1 MKLLLKNGRVI
12 DPANK
17 VDETLDILIEDG
29 RIHDLKRKIPL
40 NDVKT
45 IDLTGS
51 IVAPGFIDMH
61 VHLREPGRED
71 EETIESGSLAAAT
84 GGFTGV
90 ACMPN
95 TDPPNDDQAV
105 TEYIF
110 SLAKKSAVVAV
121 YPIACVSKGRKGKEL
136 AEIGDL
142 VESGAVAVSD
152 DGSPVVSGLMMRKA
166 LEYTKMFGI
175 PVIDHCEDPNLVDGG
190 VMNEGYYSTTLGLK
204 GMPPLAEETMVAR
217 NISLAEMTGGKIHI
231 AHVSVKGSIE
241 RIREA
246 KKKKIKIT
254 CEATPHHFIL
264 TDQAV
269 VGYDTNT
276 KVNPPL
282 RSEEDRKAVIQGLKD
297 GTVDAIASDHAPHNA
312 IEKNVEFNQAPFGL
326 IGLETAV
333 SLSLDR
339 LVHKRVIS
347 ISKLVELMSWNPA
360 KILGLK
366 KGTLSKKADSDIT
379 VLDAK
384 KKITVDASLFK
395 SKSRNTPFHGWTLK
409 GAPVMT
415 IVAGKVVHDSR

>member
-17 VDETLDILIEDG
+17 VDETLDILIENG
-29 RIHDLKRKIPL
+29 LINDLKRKISL
-40 NDVKT
+40 KDVKT
-45 IDLTGS
+45 IDLTGLV
-51 IVAPGFIDMH
+51 VAPGFIDMH

-71 EETIESGSLAAAT
+71 EETIESGSLAAAA
-84 GGFTGV
+84 GGFTGI

-105 TEYIF
+105 TEYIL
-110 SLAKKSAVVAV
+110 SLARRFAAVAV
-121 YPIACVSKGRKGKEL
+121 YPIACVSKERKGKEL
-136 AEIGDL
+136 AQIGDL

-152 DGSPVVSGLMMRKA
+152 DGSPVASGLMMRKA

-175 PVIDHCEDPNLVDGG
+175 PVIDHCEDPTLIDGG

-204 GMPPLAEETMVAR
+204 GMPALAEETMVAR
-217 NISLAEMTGGKIHI
+217 NISLAEMTGGRIHI

-246 KKKKIKIT
+246 KKRKIGIT
-254 CEATPHHFIL
+254 CEATPHHFTL
-264 TDQAV
+264 TDRAV

-282 RSEEDRKAVIQGLKD
+282 RSDEDRKAVVQGLKD
-297 GTVDAIASDHAPHNA
+297 GTIDAIASDHAPHNA
-312 IEKNVEFNQAPFGL
+312 IEKNVEFNRAPFGL

-339 LVHKRVIS
+339 LVHKKAVS
-347 ISKLVELMSWNPA
+347 ISRLVELMSWNPA
-360 KILGLK
+360 QILGLK
-366 KGTLSKKADSDIT
+366 KGTLSKKADADIT
-379 VLDAK
+379 VLDMK
-384 KKITVDASLFK
+384 KKITVDSSLFK
-395 SKSRNTPFHGWTLK
+395 SRSRNTPFHGWELK

-415 IVAGKVVHDSR
+415 IVAGKIVHDSK

>member
-1 MKLLLKNGRVI
+1 MKLLLKNGRII

-17 VDETLDILIEDG
+17 VDETLDILIENG
-29 RIHDLKRKIPL
+29 KINDLKRKISL
-40 NDVKT
+40 NDVEM
-45 IDLTGS
+45 IDLTGL

-71 EETIESGSLAAAT
+71 EETIESGSLAAAA

-105 TEYIF
+105 TEYIL
-110 SLAKKSAVVAV
+110 SLAKKAAVISV
-121 YPIACVSKGRKGKEL
+121 YPIACVSKGRNGEEL
-136 AEIGDL
+136 AQIGDL

-152 DGSPVVSGLMMRKA
+152 DGSPVASGLMMRKA

-175 PVIDHCEDPNLVDGG
+175 PVIDHCEDPSLIDGG

-204 GMPPLAEETMVAR
+204 GMPALAEETMVAR
-217 NISLAEMTGGKIHI
+217 NISLSEMTGGKIHI
-231 AHVSVKGSIE
+231 AHVSVRGSIE

-254 CEATPHHFIL
+254 CEATPHHFTL

-282 RSEEDRKAVIQGLKD
+282 RSEEDRKAVIQGIKD

-339 LVHKRVIS
+339 LVHKRIIS
-347 ISKLVELMSWNPA
+347 ITELVELMTLKPA
-360 KILGLK
+360 KILNLE
-366 KGTLSKKADSDIT
+366 KGDLSKKADADIT
-379 VLDAK
+379 VLDLK
-384 KKITVDASLFK
+384 KKITVDASRFK
-395 SKSRNTPFHGWTLK
+395 SKSRNTPFDGWALK

-415 IVAGKVVHDSR
+415 IVAGKVIYDSR